1 MPTMQLNKLLS
12 PLVTDAI
19 TLKNRVVMAPMNR
32 RRAANGIPNSSYE
45 KYFAQRASAG
55 LIITDNTAITANGIG
70 YLKTPGIYN
79 EEQKAGWKKVVDAV
93 HARGGKI
100 IVQLVHAGRIGHP
113 LNNEGNEPIVA
124 PSAIQAN
131 GLMRI
136 TGDVHVPM
144 PVPESL
150 STEGTKAMVQA
161 HIQAAR
167 NAIEVGF
174 DGVEI
179 HGAHGFLPEQF
190 LNPHSNRRTDE
201 YGGSI
206 ENRSRFL
213 LEIMQG
219 VVAAIGKEKTGIR
232 LSPFA
237 HINDL
242 PAYEEEAETYRYII
256 DELQKLD
263 ILYIHLS
270 ALVANG
276 SSSIPTEFIHDV
288 RTRFSNLLMLAGGLT
303 ASSAEEVLQADLV
316 DLAAFG
322 KPFIAN
328 PDLVERFRNN
338 TELAIPDPETFYQGG
353 DEGYIDYPAIHTN
366 EKSRCVAL

>member
-1 MPTMQLNKLLS
+1 MQLNKLLS
-12 PLVTDAI
+12 PLVTDTI
-19 TLKNRVVMAPMNR
+19 TLNNRVVMAPMSR
-32 RRAANGIPNSSYE
+32 RRAENGVPNSSYE
-45 KYFAQRASAG
+45 LYFAQRASAG
-55 LIITDNTAITANGIG
+55 LIITDNTAVAANGIG

-79 EEQKAGWKKVVDAV
+79 NEQKEGWKKVVDAV
-93 HARGGKI
+93 HSRGGKI
-100 IVQLVHAGRIGHP
+100 IVQLVHAGRIGHS
-113 LNNEGNEPIVA
+113 LNYDGGEPIVA

-131 GLMRI
+131 GVVRI
-136 TGDVHVPM
+136 PGDLHVPL
-144 PVPESL
+144 PVPEAL
-150 STEGTKAMVQA
+150 TTVGAKAMIEA
-161 HIQAAR
+161 HIQAAI

-190 LNPHSNRRTDE
+190 LHPHTNRRTDE

-213 LEIMQG
+213 LEIMKG
-219 VVAAIGKEKTGIR
+219 VVAAIGKERTGVR

-242 PAYEEEAETYRYII
+242 PAYEEEVETYKYLI
-256 DELQKLD
+256 DELQKLG

-276 SSSIPTEFIHDV
+276 TSSIATEFIRDV
-288 RTRFSNLLMLAGGLT
+288 RSRFSNLLMLAGGFT
-303 ASSAEEVLQADLV
+303 AASAENALQHNLV
-316 DLAAFG
+316 DLVAFG
-322 KPFIAN
+322 KPYIAN

-366 EKSRCVAL
+366 ERSRCAAL

>member
-1 MPTMQLNKLLS
+1 MQLNKLLS

-19 TLKNRVVMAPMNR
+19 TLNNRVVMAPMSR
-32 RRAANGIPNSSYE
+32 RRAENGVPNSSYE
-45 KYFAQRASAG
+45 LYFAQRASAG
-55 LIITDNTAITANGIG
+55 LIITDNTAITPNGIG

-79 EEQKAGWKKVVDAV
+79 EEQKAGWMKVVDAV

-113 LNNEGNEPIVA
+113 LNYEGNEPLVA
-124 PSAIQAN
+124 PSAVQAN
-131 GLMRI
+131 GVMRI
-136 TGDVHVPM
+136 PGDLHVPM
-144 PVPESL
+144 PVPEAL
-150 STEGTKAMVQA
+150 TTEGTKAIVQA
-161 HIQAAR
+161 HIQAAI

-201 YGGSI
+201 YGGSV

-213 LEIMQG
+213 LEIMKG

-242 PAYEEEAETYRYII
+242 PAYEEEAETYKYII

-270 ALVANG
+270 ALVTEGN
-276 SSSIPTEFIHDV
+276 SSIPTAFIRDV
-288 RTRFSNLLMLAGGLT
+288 RARFSNLLMLAGGFT
-303 ASSAEEVLQADLV
+303 ATSAEDILQQNLV
-316 DLAAFG
+316 DLVAFG

-338 TELAIPDPETFYQGG
+338 TQLAIPDPETFYQGG
-353 DEGYIDYPAIHTN
+353 DAGYIDYPAIHTN
-366 EKSRCVAL
+366 ERSHCAAL

>member
-1 MPTMQLNKLLS
+1 MQLNKLLS
-12 PLVTDAI
+12 PLVTD
-19 TLKNRVVMAPMNR
+19 TLTLNNRVVMAPMSR
-32 RRAANGIPNSSYE
+32 RRAENGIPNSSYQ

-55 LIITDNTAITANGIG
+55 LIITDNTAISANGIG

-79 EEQKAGWKKVVDAV
+79 EEQKEGWKKVVEAV
-93 HARGGKI
+93 HSRGGKI

-113 LNNEGNEPIVA
+113 LNYEGNEPIVA

-131 GLMRI
+131 GVMRI
-136 TGDVHVPM
+136 PGDVHVPM
-144 PVPESL
+144 PVPEAL
-150 STEGTKAMVQA
+150 SNKGVKTLVQA
-161 HIQAAR
+161 HIQAAI

-179 HGAHGFLPEQF
+179 HGAHGFLTDQF

-213 LEIMQG
+213 LDVMKG
-219 VVAAIGKEKTGIR
+219 VVAAIGKERTGIR

-237 HINDL
+237 YINDL
-242 PAYEEEAETYRYII
+242 QAYEEEAETYRYII

-276 SSSIPTEFIHDV
+276 KSSIPTAFIQDI
-288 RTRFSNLLMLAGGLT
+288 RDRFSNLLMLAGGFT
-303 ASSAEEVLQADLV
+303 AASAEEVLQTGLV
-316 DLAAFG
+316 DLVAFG

-366 EKSRCVAL
+366 EKNCCVAL

>member
-1 MPTMQLNKLLS
+1 MQLNKLLS

-19 TLKNRVVMAPMNR
+19 TLNNRVVMAPMSR
-32 RRAANGIPNSSYE
+32 RRAQNGVPNSSYE
-45 KYFAQRASAG
+45 LYFAQRASAG
-55 LIITDNTAITANGIG
+55 LIITDNTAITPNGSG

-79 EEQKAGWKKVVDAV
+79 EAQKAGWKKVVDAV

-100 IVQLVHAGRIGHP
+100 IVQLVHSGRIGHS
-113 LNNEGNEPIVA
+113 LNYEGNEPIVA
-124 PSAIQAN
+124 PSAVQAS
-131 GLMRI
+131 GVMRI
-136 TGDVHVPM
+136 PGDLHVPM
-144 PVPESL
+144 PVPEAL
-150 STEGTKAMVQA
+150 TTEGTKAMVQA
-161 HIQAAR
+161 HIQAAI

-213 LEIMQG
+213 LEIMKG
-219 VVAAIGKEKTGIR
+219 VVNAIGKEKTGIR

-237 HINDL
+237 RINDL
-242 PAYEEEAETYRYII
+242 PAYEEEAETYKYII
-256 DELQKLD
+256 DELQKLE

-270 ALVANG
+270 ALVIDG
-276 SSSIPTEFIHDV
+276 SSSIPTEFINDV
-288 RTRFSNLLMLAGGLT
+288 RARFSNLLMLAGGFT
-303 ASSAEEVLQADLV
+303 AASAENVLQQNLV
-316 DLAAFG
+316 DLVAFG

-328 PDLVERFRNN
+328 PDLVERFKNN
-338 TELAIPDPETFYQGG
+338 TELATPDPETFYQGG
-353 DEGYIDYPAIHTN
+353 DAGYIDYPAIHTN
-366 EKSRCVAL
+366 ERLVNF

>member
-1 MPTMQLNKLLS
+1 MSIMQLNKLLS

-19 TLKNRVVMAPMNR
+19 TLNNRVVMAPMSR
-32 RRAANGIPNSSYE
+32 RRAQNGVPNSSYE
-45 KYFAQRASAG
+45 IYFAQRAGAG
-55 LIITDNTAITANGIG
+55 LIITDNTAITPNGIG

-79 EEQKAGWKKVVDAV
+79 EEQKQGWKKVVDAV

-100 IVQLVHAGRIGHP
+100 FVQLVHAGRIGHS
-113 LNNEGNEPIVA
+113 LNFEGNEPVVA
-124 PSAIQAN
+124 PSAVQAS

-136 TGDVHVPM
+136 PGDIHVPM
-144 PVPESL
+144 PVPEAL
-150 STEGTKAMVQA
+150 STAGTKAMVQA
-161 HIQAAR
+161 HIQAAI

-190 LNPHSNRRTDE
+190 LHPHTNRRTDE

-206 ENRSRFL
+206 KNRSRFL
-213 LEIMQG
+213 LEIMKG
-219 VVAAIGKEKTGIR
+219 VVTAIGKDRTGIR

-242 PAYEEEAETYRYII
+242 PAYEEETETYKYLI
-256 DELQKLD
+256 DELQKLN

-270 ALVANG
+270 ALIADG
-276 SSSIPTEFIHDV
+276 SSSIPTEFIQDV
-288 RTRFSNLLMLAGGLT
+288 RARFSGLVMLAGGFT
-303 ASSAEEVLQADLV
+303 ATSAEKILQQNLV
-316 DLAAFG
+316 DLVAFG

-338 TELAIPDPETFYQGG
+338 SQLAIPDPETFYQGG
-353 DEGYIDYPAIHTN
+353 DAGYIDYPAVHTK
-366 EKSRCVAL
+366 EQSRCVTL